1 MAKKNRAL
9 SPELN
14 YTIRALRVEGLSERA
29 IYEQLREHI
38 AITAPI
44 PSYRDVRATLASA
57 GLRYRR
63 QAEAARKGGRMPDDL
78 SSDQHPIQHP
88 HYTDR
93 LTRLHAVDRRPDAKD
108 DLDRAYTLGFLARSG
123 IDPDQI
129 SDTSLRESIVSI
141 YEGTGS

>member
-78 SSDQHPIQHP
+78 SSDQHPIQNP

-93 LTRLHAVDRRPDAKD
+93 LSRLHAVDRRPDAKD